1 MLDKLNIK
9 SNWILVKCLNCK
21 HIFGIAKDKEVK
33 CLYCGSIEIEILQS
47 TIAKFLEKV

>member
-1 MLDKLNIK
+1 MLEKLNAK

-21 HIFGIAKDKEVK
+21 HIFGIAKDKEIK
-33 CLYCGSIEIEILQS
+33 CLYCGNKEIKILES